1 MVRTLSRTTG
11 SSIAARF
18 SRGDRRTW
26 PHAGPPTYS
35 MKVPSSSLRATSTSS
50 SSSTLSVGGK
60 PWSAVG
66 TGGGQAERHPSGEG
80 GGGAGSRRTIEKG
93 DQLDAGALGAQ
104 GEGNGREAVDGV
116 EPEDDIVVLQEGARQ
131 SRAKGQR
138 GGEMS
143 SSPPGPGPYL
153 QFVNEH
159 GDGVELVARIRR
171 LNHDGRG
178 YMSVRG
184 RY

>member
-1 MVRTLSRTTG
+1 MARTLSRTTG
-11 SSIAARF
+11 SSMAARF

-35 MKVPSSSLRATSTSS
+35 MKVPSSALRATRTSS

-60 PWSAVG
+60 PCQRWARGVG
-66 TGGGQAERHPSGEG
+66 RLSVTRHGGR
-80 GGGAGSRRTIEKG
+80 GGAGSRRTIEKG
-93 DQLDAGALGAQ
+93 NQLHAGALGAQ

-116 EPEDDIVVLQEGARQ
+116 EAELDIVVLQEGARQ
-131 SRAKGQR
+131 SRAAGRCCRHRQ
-138 GGEMS
+138 
-143 SSPPGPGPYL
+143 PGPGPYL

-178 YMSVRG
+178 YMSVRS